1 MTQSA
6 LFEQLKHPNPHLRER
21 AMLEIMETRD
31 ETTIPNLMAVL
42 GEQDTVYRRAAVKAI
57 GAVGVDTVLPLVDS
71 LLNSDNST
79 VRSSCAKALAQVA
92 INYPDISFPLEGIDG
107 LKKALNDLNPVVHIA
122 SAMALGVIGQPALES
137 MLEVFET
144 TDNIALQVALLNAIS
159 SIDDDRSREILNRVV
174 QDDSADIYLKQTAES
189 ALSRLDMLNFK
200 RT

>member
-21 AMLEIMETRD
+21 AMWEIVETRD

-42 GEQDTVYRRAAVKAI
+42 GEQDTVYRRAAVKTI
-57 GAVGVDTVLPLVDS
+57 GAVGVDTVLPLVEF

-92 INYPDISFPLEGIDG
+92 INYPDISFPAEGISG

-159 SIDDDRSREILNRVV
+159 SVDDDRSREILNRVV

-189 ALSRLDMLNFK
+189 ALSRLDMLKFK